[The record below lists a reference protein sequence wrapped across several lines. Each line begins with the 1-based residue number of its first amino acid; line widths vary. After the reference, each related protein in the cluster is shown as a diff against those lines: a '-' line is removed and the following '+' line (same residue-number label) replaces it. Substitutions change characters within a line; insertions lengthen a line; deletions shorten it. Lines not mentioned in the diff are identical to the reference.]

1 MANKDIDPKL
11 KSISEYLN
19 IKERFIIPEYQRAY
33 TWSIVQ
39 CDKLW
44 QDIENYLESDNA
56 DPYFFGTIIID
67 CSNDNGELHLIDG
80 QQRTTTFLLLLKA
93 LLVRIQEVLKNFKR
107 TSNSEA
113 LEEGLKDFRNEAIG
127 ILYKAD
133 YKKRTELLKKWDIV
147 KGTIVLQNNSI
158 NEEYKE
164 ELPNIL
170 EAELFD
176 DAEHN
181 CHKNPRRQKDNK
193 YTNFFKN
200 FKFFYEK
207 LCGYSESQLNE
218 FAEGFLYKC
227 QVIEIRSWQTEQAIT
242 MFNSLNSTG
251 LPLSDADII
260 SAQMY
265 SRSGNTREQFNNEW
279 QDIVKRANILG
290 SQKVVTID
298 SILQQYMYIYRAKN
312 KEYVNELSGT
322 ISVTTPGLRKFYI
335 TDHVEI
341 LKNPLEQCQNFNKIA
356 QLWEEVKD
364 YPIVRLL
371 LKFNDNAKIFLA
383 VYLYRFEVEELTQ
396 ELILDVCECLIRL
409 FALLE
414 LVDSGYSSANFK
426 SFLFGEAIRLV
437 DEEISDTEIVN
448 DFNQHIQKIKDK
460 LSIKQL
466 ICEYDKNI
474 LVFLNEYLYAKE
486 KGLVFEFADNV
497 NIEHIMPAS
506 GHNIETIRD
515 DAKIKS
521 KEEFASI
528 VNKLGNKIL
537 LEEDINK
544 SIGKEWFKT
553 KKQKSIKQKL
563 GYKDSKYNLAHS
575 LAEFPRDLWT
585 KDDID
590 ATTNKIAERM
600 SDFICNAKATAEKTT
615 KKSTSHPKEH
625 AKTKVQNEENKG
637 TIKTLKKN
645 SKEVVT
651 FSISTKLLG
660 GAKKASVAGE
670 FNNWDPNANPF
681 RISKGVGTAKV
692 ELEKGKEYQYKF
704 VINGKKWVND
714 PKADKQV
721 KNEFGET
728 NSVVVLKGNKIKKE
742 VIKTNSK
749 IAKKTTKKNTWEPQF
764 TVGEVFDNN
773 LIIIDILKDEKK
785 YEVFYKGKY
794 SKMTEKEIL
803 ETDKS
808 KK

>member
-1 MANKDIDPKL
+1 MANKDIDPRL
-11 KSISEYLN
+11 KYISDYLN
-19 IKERFIIPEYQRAY
+19 IKEKFVIPEYQRAY
-33 TWSIVQ
+33 TWSIIQ

-93 LLVRIQEVLKNFKR
+93 LLVRIQEVLKDFKR

-133 YKKRTELLKKWDIV
+133 YKKRTEIFKNWDIV
-147 KGTIVLQNNSI
+147 KGTIVLKNNSI
-158 NEEYKE
+158 NEEYKN
-164 ELPNIL
+164 ELQNIL
-170 EAELFD
+170 EASSFVE
-176 DAEHN
+176 AEQN
-181 CHKNPRRQKDNK
+181 CHKNPRRLKDNK

-207 LCGYSESQLNE
+207 LLDYAESRLSL

-265 SRSGNTREQFNNEW
+265 SYSGVQREQFNNDW
-279 QDIVKRANILG
+279 QDIVKRASILG
-290 SQKVVTID
+290 SQKVVNID
-298 SILQQYMYIYRAKN
+298 SIMQQYMYIYRAKY
-312 KEYVNELSGT
+312 KEYVNESGS

-341 LKNPLEQCQNFNKIA
+341 LKNPLAQCQNFNKIA
-356 QLWEEVKD
+356 LIWEEVKD
-364 YPIVRLL
+364 YSIVRLL

-383 VYLYRFEVEELTQ
+383 TYLFRYEVEKITQ
-396 ELILDVCECLIRL
+396 DLILDVCECLIRL

-437 DEEISDTEIVN
+437 DANISNTEIVN
-448 DFNQHIQKIKDK
+448 DFNQHIHEKWDK
-460 LSIKQL
+460 KTIKQL

-474 LVFLNEYLYAKE
+474 LVFLNEYLYAKQKGE
-486 KGLVFEFADNV
+486 KFEFADNV

-506 GHNIETIRD
+506 GHNIETIRE
-515 DAKIKS
+515 DAQIES

-553 KKQKSIKQKL
+553 KKNKSITKKL
-563 GYKDSKYNLAHS
+563 GYKESKYLLAQS
-575 LAEFPRDLWT
+575 LSEYSKDLWT

-590 ATTNKIAERM
+590 AATNKIADRI
-600 SDFICNAKATAEKTT
+600 SDFIWESSKKTIIKKSKAEPPKDSEKTT
-615 KKSTSHPKEH
+615 KKTTDKAAEIQKTSSKKKKESSSQ
-625 AKTKVQNEENKG
+625 KTKQM
-637 TIKTLKKN
+637 
-645 SKEVVT
+645 
-651 FSISTKLLG
+651 
-660 GAKKASVAGE
+660 
-670 FNNWDPNANPF
+670 
-681 RISKGVGTAKV
+681 
-692 ELEKGKEYQYKF
+692 
-704 VINGKKWVND
+704 
-714 PKADKQV
+714 
-721 KNEFGET
+721 
-728 NSVVVLKGNKIKKE
+728 KKE
-742 VIKTNSK
+742 TKTVAKETPLPKSSK
-749 IAKKTTKKNTWEPQF
+749 VKKFSKKKDNPQYDI
-764 TVGEVFDNN
+764 GDEFDNGW
-773 LIIIDILKDEKK
+773 IIMDYLGNGRYIVMDSQGERFEKDEK
-785 YEVFYKGKY
+785 
-794 SKMTEKEIL
+794 EID
-803 ETDKS
+803 EA
-808 KK
+808 